1 MKSFRE
7 FLTEALIDVDASDI
21 NLIYAP
27 LAKPIKELAEVW
39 KRHFKDLTSGDL
51 DLRNLA
57 QRRIKNELNEV
68 RKKYQPVFGPLKTI
82 DSSKLKSENAKKA
95 HSINPVKIH
104 IYLVGPPSMSNSY
117 NVQTKE
123 INICLPYSVA
133 EAMMDRIDTVPQ
145 YQLPMLQN
153 EVSMLKHK
161 TTIRHEL
168 THWMDDSLHSLY
180 LTKALFRAH
189 DLVKVNKNAA
199 VKYYNDA
206 VKHGFDDIY
215 MSPIEI
221 TPMVNQ
227 IAELKRRIGDK
238 KYDTLTWMQVMT
250 MLPSLEML
258 NRKHGA
264 EWRKIMFTRLAR
276 ENLIGKKFR
285 DKLS

>member
-1 MKSFRE
+1 MKSFKE

-27 LAKPIKELAEVW
+27 MAKPMRELAEVW
-39 KRHFKDLTSGDL
+39 KRHFKDLTSSDL

-57 QRRIKNELNEV
+57 QTRLQRELNEV
-68 RKKYQPVFGPLKTI
+68 RKKYQPVFGPLKVI

-95 HSINPVKIH
+95 HAINPVKINV
-104 IYLVGPPSMSNSY
+104 YLIGTPSMSNSY
-117 NVQTKE
+117 NVQHKE
-123 INICLPYSVA
+123 INICLPYGVA
-133 EAMMDRIDTVPQ
+133 EAMMDRINTVPQ

-168 THWMDDSLHSLY
+168 THWIDDSLHNLY

-189 DLVKVNKNAA
+189 ELVKVDKEGA

-215 MSPIEI
+215 LSPVEV

-227 IAELKRRIGDK
+227 IAELKRRLGNK
-238 KYDTLTWMQVMT
+238 KYDNLTWAQVMIL
-250 MLPSLEML
+250 LPSLDSL

-264 EWRKIMFTRLAR
+264 AWRKIMFTRLAR

-285 DKLS
+285 DQLS